1 MDSTLKNYMNDQQ
14 IGAVADTVA
23 RAFEKTTG
31 QKLTDCDRE
40 VVLMITEKTFDKYAV
55 EIRDEILVAP
65 GDKEKINS
73 ILDSLVSSLS
83 NLMGQYIYSKLESYI
98 LFKRVKE
105 LENKDL

>member
-1 MDSTLKNYMNDQQ
+1 MNSTLKSYMDAQHMDMMAN
-14 IGAVADTVA
+14 TVIC
-23 RAFEKTTG
+23 AFEKTTG
-31 QKLTDCDRE
+31 QKLADVDKE
-40 VVLMITEKTFDKYAV
+40 FVLMVTEKTFDKYAV

-65 GDKEKINS
+65 EDKEKINS
-73 ILDSLVSSLS
+73 ILNGFVSSLS